1 MKPNATIFSDAFTP
15 TRIMLHFKQL
25 SSRMVNRVFYFWT
38 KFKRSLAPH
47 FLEFFVYST
56 SGFGSIFL
64 NNSLTFHQKIRWI
77 ALLFKTRRN
86 HRMSKLAA
94 AIIKKTSEEN
104 PIILDIGAN
113 VGLFTKAFMK
123 ASKTPKCII
132 AIEPSFYVFSIL
144 SKITAN
150 MPVVRCRKLALSHEA
165 ATVDLKTPLKKSG
178 SFRVG
183 LSHIGNF
190 GDQKVFVET
199 VEAKRLDDVLSD
211 EKIDQVDIVKLDVE
225 GAEEQVIAGAPNLF
239 YNVRPIWFV
248 ELVQRR
254 TDNFD
259 GSAEKVFLN
268 FIAAGY
274 EAFVLN
280 PDYKWDHVN
289 KLNEHTDYL
298 FVPISPST

>member
-1 MKPNATIFSDAFTP
+1 MKLSPSIFSDAFTP

-25 SSRMVNRVFYFWT
+25 SSHMVTCVFYFWT
-38 KFKRSLAPH
+38 KFKRSLAPY
-47 FLEFFVYST
+47 FLESFVYYTST
-56 SGFGSIFL
+56 FDSILLSKYLTL
-64 NNSLTFHQKIRWI
+64 NQKIRWLV
-77 ALLFKTRRN
+77 LLFKTRRN

-94 AIIKKTSEEN
+94 AIIEKTSEKN

-113 VGLFTKAFMK
+113 VGLFTKAFMR
-123 ASKTPKCII
+123 APKTPKSII

-144 SKITAN
+144 SNITAN
-150 MPVVRCRKLALSHEA
+150 MPSVRCLKLALSHEA

-178 SFRVG
+178 SLRVG
-183 LSHIGNF
+183 LSHIGNV

-199 VEAKRLDDVLSD
+199 VEAKRLDDVLTD
-211 EKIDQVDIVKLDVE
+211 EKIDQVDIVKIDVE

-239 YNVRPIWFV
+239 YNIRPIWFV

-254 TDNFD
+254 TDNFS

-268 FIAAGY
+268 FITAGY

-280 PDYKWDHVN
+280 SDYEWDQVN

-298 FVPISPST
+298 FVPTSLST